1 LIVIHSSGFATLNLL
16 HTPPVDT
23 QVVYQACSEQ
33 MSLEINS
40 DGKQMTDLIS
50 AAGLRKLEDE
60 YHHLWRVERPKVVQ
74 GVSDAA
80 EEGDRSENAEYIYGK
95 KRLREIDRRLKYLG
109 SRLKVLRVARPPANP
124 GTVSFGCWV
133 TYEDEDGLARCY
145 QLVGPDEI
153 EVNEGRISID
163 SPVGQALMYKKLD
176 DEIVISRPNGELT
189 VYITDISAIRP

>member
-1 LIVIHSSGFATLNLL
+1 
-16 HTPPVDT
+16 
-23 QVVYQACSEQ
+23 
-33 MSLEINS
+33 
-40 DGKQMTDLIS
+40 MTDLIS

-80 EEGDRSENAEYIYGK
+80 AEGDRSENAEYIYGK

-124 GTVSFGCWV
+124 CTVSFGCWV